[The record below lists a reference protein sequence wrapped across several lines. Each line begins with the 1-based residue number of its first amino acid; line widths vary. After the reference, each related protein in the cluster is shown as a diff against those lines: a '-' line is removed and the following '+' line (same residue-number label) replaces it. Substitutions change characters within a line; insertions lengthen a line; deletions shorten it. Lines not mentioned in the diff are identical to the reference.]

1 MTDIEKYYQQLCQ
14 EVTSRQL
21 ANEDGDTQEQAFTR
35 LFLDL
40 LSEAGETENTTVA
53 FDEKDIGNKK
63 QHKINGYAISD
74 NYETVDLFISIYRP
88 EEEIPVIYKKDID
101 QAVTRIT
108 NFFRK
113 ATYNNYEDD
122 IAESSP
128 IFEFAHTLGSYPEL
142 KEKLVRVNAFILTNG
157 EYKGEIPAST
167 SLNGNAIFYRILD
180 INYLFQV
187 SEASHVPIEIDFEE
201 HHTLIPCL
209 AASSENE
216 DYEAYVAII
225 PGSCLADLY
234 WQYGSRLLEQ
244 NVRSFLQFNGNIN
257 KGIRDTIKTEPHM
270 FFAYNN
276 GLAVTADH
284 IELDESGHFIK
295 KIRNLQIVNGG
306 QTTASIYYTR
316 KNDKADISSIY
327 VQMKISVVKKQEQ
340 FSDIVSRIS
349 RYANTQNKVNN
360 ADFSANNQAL
370 IEFEKLSR
378 YTLTPLSS
386 DSPLQTYWFFERA
399 RGQYKTMRQK
409 EGFTKSRQTA
419 FDKKYPKNQVLTKT
433 DIAKY
438 INAYEEVYEGKKLVI
453 GPHIV
458 ARGNEKNYARFI
470 NNNLPDNLKR
480 INNVYF
486 EDTIAKA
493 ILFKTADKRYG
504 TKASAVHIG
513 ELKNVTVPYTIA
525 LLTRITNGR
534 LDLYKIWKAQQL
546 SPALSDFIFDLM
558 VQVNDF
564 IIKSSVGSHYI
575 EWAKKEEC
583 WEKVKEH
590 TFAYD
595 LSEIADDLVDPNNP
609 PARRIAGED
618 QINSGTYEHEMGI
631 IRSIPPS
638 LWNKIAEWGQASG
651 YLAIH
656 YQSAAK
662 DTAYKLK
669 YDRLISETDRKR
681 AMAIYDLVCQYN
693 IELLD
698 EADELAEKD
707 RAERVTREA
716 EKEEKRKASGIDDV
730 EITLDLVKEMVEWD
744 RRRRIL
750 EDWKWKVMSDVVN
763 GKKQLTDT
771 YKYTFWLNLQVLRK
785 KGFPK

>member
-201 HHTLIPCL
+201 QHTLIPCL
-209 AASSENE
+209 GASSENE

-225 PGSCLADLY
+225 PGTCLADLY

-409 EGFTKSRQTA
+409 EGFTKSRQAA

-525 LLTRITNGR
+525 LLTKITNGR

-546 SPALSDFIFDLM
+546 SPALSDFIFHLM
-558 VQVNDF
+558 VQVNEF
-564 IIKSSVGSHYI
+564 IINNSVGSHYI

-595 LSEIADDLVDPNNP
+595 LSDIANDLSDPNNP
-609 PARRIAGED
+609 PARRVVGED
-618 QINSGTYEHEMGI
+618 QLNSGTYEHEMGI

-669 YDRLISETDRKR
+669 YNHLISETDRKR
-681 AMAIYDLVCQYN
+681 AMAIYDIVCQYN

-698 EADELAEKD
+698 EADDLAEKD
-707 RAERVTREA
+707 REDRDAREVA
-716 EKEEKRKASGIDDV
+716 KEEKRKASGIDEV
-730 EITLDLVKEMVEWD
+730 EITLDLVKEMVDWD
-744 RRRRIL
+744 RHRRIL
-750 EDWKWKVMSDVVN
+750 EDWKWKVMNDVAN
-763 GKKQLTDT
+763 GKKPLTDT

>member
-1 MTDIEKYYQQLCQ
+1 MTEIEKYYQQLCQ

-201 HHTLIPCL
+201 QHTLIPCL

-225 PGSCLADLY
+225 PGTCLADLY

-316 KNDKADISSIY
+316 KNDKADISTIY

-409 EGFTKSRQTA
+409 EGFTKSRQAA

-525 LLTRITNGR
+525 LLTKITNGR

-546 SPALSDFIFDLM
+546 SPALSDFIFGLM
-558 VQVNDF
+558 VQVNEF
-564 IIKSSVGSHYI
+564 IINNSVGSHYI

-595 LSEIADDLVDPNNP
+595 LSDIANDLSDPNNP
-609 PARRIAGED
+609 PARRVAGED
-618 QINSGTYEHEMGI
+618 QLNSGTYEHEMGI

-669 YDRLISETDRKR
+669 YNHLISETDRKR
-681 AMAIYDLVCQYN
+681 AMAIYDIVCQYN

-707 RAERVTREA
+707 REDRNAHEVA
-716 EKEEKRKASGIDDV
+716 KEEKRKASGIDGV
-730 EITLDLVKEMVEWD
+730 EITLDLVKEMVDWD

-750 EDWKWKVMSDVVN
+750 EDWKWKVMNDVAN
-763 GKKQLTDT
+763 GKKPLTDT